1 MSERNQSINIQDKSF
16 DQIHTILEDELEKK
30 LSFSTDTTKLGNS
43 LIRINYF
50 DKNIDKQLQKENRIT
65 ILQEQDK
72 RVYVQIAG
80 VLDDDQ
86 VKQLWRRL
94 ESFLNT
100 SDDSIDIIEE
110 LEAKDEKLINELE
123 IEELEET
130 DEKIINNLEGSD
142 ESEDSIE
149 ILEVLP
155 SKDEIIDEIK
165 NQLENRGYILEME
178 DVETFINNF
187 IEKYDRLP
195 IPSELNSIV
204 KGYILMIQE
213 ESKIDTE
220 NAEPIIEV
228 PQGEVP
234 QEVVPSEELQQEVM
248 PQDELTQELYSLEE
262 LKQEEVP
269 QEEFPRNIFEDV
281 VLSKVEIARRRRC
294 PNCGNE
300 GLIREVDDK
309 TKILMDYPKIY
320 AKKKICTKCSYEWHV
335 E

>member
-1 MSERNQSINIQDKSF
+1 MSERNQSFNVQDKSF
-16 DQIHTILEDELEKK
+16 DQIQTILEDELEKK
-30 LSFSTDTTKLGNS
+30 LSFSTDSTKIGNS
-43 LIRINYF
+43 LMRINYF
-50 DKNIDKQLQKENRIT
+50 DNNFDKKLQKENRIT

-94 ESFLNT
+94 ESFLKT

-110 LEAKDEKLINELE
+110 LEDVDEKPIS
-123 IEELEET
+123 ELEESE
-130 DEKIINNLEGSD
+130 D
-142 ESEDSIE
+142 SEDSIE
-149 ILEVLP
+149 IIEVLP

-165 NQLENRGYILEME
+165 TQLENRGYFLETE

-195 IPSELNSIV
+195 IPNELNSIV

-234 QEVVPSEELQQEVM
+234 QEIVPSEELHQEVIS
-248 PQDELTQELYSLEE
+248 QDKLTQELDSPEE
-262 LKQEEVP
+262 LIHEEMLQED
-269 QEEFPRNIFEDV
+269 FRRNIFEGV
-281 VLSKVEIARRRRC
+281 VLSKVEIAGRRRC

-309 TKILMDYPKIY
+309 TKILMHSPRIY
-320 AKKKICTKCSYEWHV
+320 SKKKICGQCAYEWHG
-335 E
+335 ES

>member
-1 MSERNQSINIQDKSF
+1 MKKLNLNRVKNSKICERNRSFNIQDKSF
-16 DQIHTILEDELEKK
+16 DQIQTILEDELEKK
-30 LSFSTDTTKLGNS
+30 LSFSTDTTKLGES
-43 LIRINYF
+43 LTRINYF
-50 DKNIDKQLQKENRIT
+50 DKDSDKQLQKENRIT

-72 RVYVQIAG
+72 RIYVQITG

-86 VKQLWRRL
+86 VKQLWRRI
-94 ESFLNT
+94 ESFLKT

-110 LEAKDEKLINELE
+110 LEDVDEKPIS
-123 IEELEET
+123 ELEESE
-130 DEKIINNLEGSD
+130 D
-142 ESEDSIE
+142 SEDSIE
-149 ILEVLP
+149 IIEVLP

-165 NQLENRGYILEME
+165 TQLENKGYILETE

-234 QEVVPSEELQQEVM
+234 QEVVPSEELHQEVIS
-248 PQDELTQELYSLEE
+248 QEELTQELDSPEE
-262 LKQEEVP
+262 LIHEEVLR
-269 QEEFPRNIFEDV
+269 EEFPRNIFEDI
-281 VLSKVEIARRRRC
+281 VLSKVEIAGRRRC

-309 TKILMDYPKIY
+309 TKILMHSPRIY
-320 AKKKICTKCSYEWHV
+320 SKKKCCGQCGYEWHG

>member
-1 MSERNQSINIQDKSF
+1 MSERNQSFNIQDKSF
-16 DQIHTILEDELEKK
+16 DQIQTILEDELEKK
-30 LSFSTDTTKLGNS
+30 LSFSTDTAKLGNS

-50 DKNIDKQLQKENRIT
+50 DKDSDKQLQKENRIT

-94 ESFLNT
+94 ESFLKT

-110 LEAKDEKLINELE
+110 LEDVDEKSIS
-123 IEELEET
+123 ELEEYE
-130 DEKIINNLEGSD
+130 D
-142 ESEDSIE
+142 SEDSIE
-149 ILEVLP
+149 IIEVLP
-155 SKDEIIDEIK
+155 SKDELIDEIK
-165 NQLENRGYILEME
+165 TQLENKGYFLEME

-195 IPSELNSIV
+195 IPSELNSII

-234 QEVVPSEELQQEVM
+234 QEGVPSEELHQEVIS
-248 PQDELTQELYSLEE
+248 QDELTQELDSPEE
-262 LKQEEVP
+262 LIHEEVL

-281 VLSKVEIARRRRC
+281 VLSKVEITGRRRC

-320 AKKKICTKCSYEWHV
+320 AKKRCCAKCGYEWHV

>member
-1 MSERNQSINIQDKSF
+1 MSERNQSFNIQDKSF
-16 DQIHTILEDELEKK
+16 DQIQTILEDELEKK
-30 LSFSTDTTKLGNS
+30 LSFSTDSTKLGNS

-50 DKNIDKQLQKENRIT
+50 DKNLDKKLQKENRIS

-80 VLDDDQ
+80 VLDDVQ
-86 VKQLWRRL
+86 VNQLWRRL

-110 LEAKDEKLINELE
+110 LEDVDEKPIS
-123 IEELEET
+123 ELEESE
-130 DEKIINNLEGSD
+130 D
-142 ESEDSIE
+142 SEDSIE
-149 ILEVLP
+149 IIEVLP

-165 NQLENRGYILEME
+165 TQLENRGYFLEME

-195 IPSELNSIV
+195 IPSEFNSIV

-234 QEVVPSEELQQEVM
+234 QEVVPSEELRQEVI
-248 PQDELTQELYSLEE
+248 PQDELTQELDSPEE
-262 LKQEEVP
+262 LIHEEVL
-269 QEEFPRNIFEDV
+269 QEEFPRNSFEDV
-281 VLSKVEIARRRRC
+281 VLSKVGIVGRRRC

-320 AKKKICTKCSYEWHV
+320 AKKRCCTKCSYV
-335 E
+335 F